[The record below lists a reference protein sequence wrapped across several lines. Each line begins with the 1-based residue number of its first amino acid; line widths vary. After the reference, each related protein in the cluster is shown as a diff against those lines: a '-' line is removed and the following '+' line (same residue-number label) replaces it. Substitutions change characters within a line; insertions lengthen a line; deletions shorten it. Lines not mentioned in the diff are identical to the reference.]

1 MKIKMAEIVDTD
13 NILENTLI
21 KNVKACD
28 INIKIWEKAKAE
40 AKAELEA
47 YRNKNKPA
55 PIPLPEKVETVSEP
69 VKQEVK
75 V

>member
-1 MKIKMAEIVDTD
+1 MKIKMAEVVDTD

-21 KNVKACD
+21 KNIKACD

-47 YRNKNKPA
+47 YRNKMKPKPVIA
-55 PIPLPEKVETVSEP
+55 PVVIPTPPVS
-69 VKQEVK
+69 VGEV